1 MKIKI
6 ETDYPISISQL
17 VNEIWKL
24 DDEEQAMLIKE
35 LVNIDEPY
43 NICMQLEYFCD
54 YLIKYGKD
62 DYLKDVKWLVSELY
76 ERLCEE

>member
-6 ETDYPISISQL
+6 ETDYPITISQL
-17 VNEIWKL
+17 ANEIWKL

-43 NICMQLEYFCD
+43 NICMQLECFCD

-62 DYLKDVKWLVSELY
+62 DYLKDVKWFVSELY